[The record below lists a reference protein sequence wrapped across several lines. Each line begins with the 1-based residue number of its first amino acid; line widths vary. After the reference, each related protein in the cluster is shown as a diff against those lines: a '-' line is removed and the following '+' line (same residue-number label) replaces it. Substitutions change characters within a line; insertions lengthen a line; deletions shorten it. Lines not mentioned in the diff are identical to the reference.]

1 MCGSPSRELSAK
13 LWPFSRG
20 HQGRFL
26 LQDVRRV
33 IYDQSICVHTG
44 PGKGICSIEARVI
57 QVSWRFFHCK
67 NKLIPKPDH
76 SLLTGLICPWERLRT
91 AKVNNIYRHV
101 RSSVN
106 ILTFLVW
113 RFLPKRL
120 STSATWSYERTLKFG
135 TIDLFS
141 FPSFW
146 LGKNITSNDIK
157 RTSKYQ
163 RMLEPEKA
171 QFFFRLK
178 TI

>member
-33 IYDQSICVHTG
+33 IYDQSICALGKEFVHSSNALFNFLAG
-44 PGKGICSIEARVI
+44 C
-57 QVSWRFFHCK
+57 FFGHCK
-67 NKLIPKPDH
+67 NKLRPKPDH
-76 SLLTGLICPWERLRT
+76 SLLTGPICPWERLRT
-91 AKVNNIYRHV
+91 AKVNNTYRHV